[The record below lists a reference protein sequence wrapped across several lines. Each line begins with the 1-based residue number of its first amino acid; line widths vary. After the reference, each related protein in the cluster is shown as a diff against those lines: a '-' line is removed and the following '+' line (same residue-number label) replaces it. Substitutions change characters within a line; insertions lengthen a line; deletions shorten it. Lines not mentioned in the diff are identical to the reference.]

1 MAESDNDAPPSAR
14 RAWPRLAGLA
24 LVGALTLALVAVLAY
39 GLANRTPPTGQSG
52 ATRVGKPAPPFAM
65 ELYDGGGRVRFSPD
79 SGMPVVLN
87 FWASWCPPCREESP
101 LLERTWRQYEGRGVL
116 FVGVDTQDTEV
127 DARAYIEEF
136 GLSFPNGLDADGE
149 ITVAY
154 GVVGLPVTFFIGSD
168 GVVKRRW
175 VGALTESQL
184 LPWVEELAAA
194 AP

>member
-1 MAESDNDAPPSAR
+1 MIEGGNEAAPPSGR
-14 RAWPRLAGLA
+14 VWPRLAGLA
-24 LVGALTLALVAVLAY
+24 LAAVLVVALVAVLAY
-39 GLANRTPPTGQSG
+39 GMANRTAPTGQSG
-52 ATRVGKPAPPFAM
+52 ATRVGKPAPTFAM
-65 ELYDGGGRVRFSPD
+65 DLYGGGELSYGPD
-79 SGMPVVLN
+79 LGEPVVLN

-101 LLERTWRQYEGRGVL
+101 LLERTWKQYRDRGVL
-116 FVGVDTQDTEV
+116 FVGVDTQDTEQ
-127 DARAYIEEF
+127 DALAYIDEF
-136 GLSFPNGLDADGE
+136 GLTFPNGLDVDGE

-184 LPWVEELAAA
+184 LPWVEDLASE

>member
-1 MAESDNDAPPSAR
+1 MFEGSNEAAPPSGR
-14 RAWPRLAGLA
+14 VWPRLAGLA
-24 LVGALTLALVAVLAY
+24 LAAVLVVALVAVLAY
-39 GLANRTPPTGQSG
+39 GMANRAAPTGQSG
-52 ATRVGKPAPPFAM
+52 ATRVGKPAPTFAM
-65 ELYDGGGRVRFSPD
+65 DLYGGGELSYGPD
-79 SGMPVVLN
+79 LGEPVVLN

-101 LLERTWRQYEGRGVL
+101 LLERTWKQYRDRGVL
-116 FVGVDTQDTEV
+116 FVGVDTQDTEQ
-127 DARAYIEEF
+127 DALAYIDEF
-136 GLSFPNGLDADGE
+136 GLTFPNGLDVDGE

-184 LPWVEELAAA
+184 LPWVEDLASE

>member
-1 MAESDNDAPPSAR
+1 MIEGSNEAAPPSGR
-14 RAWPRLAGLA
+14 VWPRLAGLA
-24 LVGALTLALVAVLAY
+24 LAAVLVVALVAVLAY
-39 GLANRTPPTGQSG
+39 GMANRTAPTGQSG
-52 ATRVGKPAPPFAM
+52 ATRVGKPAPTFAM
-65 ELYDGGGRVRFSPD
+65 DLYGGGELSYGPD
-79 SGMPVVLN
+79 LGEPVVLN

-101 LLERTWRQYEGRGVL
+101 LLERTWKQYRDRGVL
-116 FVGVDTQDTEV
+116 FVGVDTQDTEQ
-127 DARAYIEEF
+127 DALAYIDEF
-136 GLSFPNGLDADGE
+136 GLTFPNGLDVDGE

-184 LPWVEELAAA
+184 LPWVEDLASE

>member
-1 MAESDNDAPPSAR
+1 M
-14 RAWPRLAGLA
+14 
-24 LVGALTLALVAVLAY
+24 
-39 GLANRTPPTGQSG
+39 
-52 ATRVGKPAPPFAM
+52 
-65 ELYDGGGRVRFSPD
+65 RFSPD
-79 SGMPVVLN
+79 SGTPVVLN

-168 GVVKRRW
+168 GVVKSRW

-184 LPWVEELAAA
+184 LPWVEELAAGRAVARRRGPTA
-194 AP
+194 AVRHLGRCGIIVPTRLTQNEITEMEWERVPSSRGRA

>member
-1 MAESDNDAPPSAR
+1 MVESGNEAPPSTG

-24 LVGALTLALVAVLAY
+24 LAGALILGFVAVLAY
-39 GLANRTPPTGQSG
+39 GMANRTAPTGQSG
-52 ATRVGKPAPPFAM
+52 ATRVGKPAPAFAL
-65 ELYDGGGRVRFSPD
+65 ELYGGGELSVGPD
-79 SGMPVVLN
+79 LGKPVVLN

-101 LLERTWRQYEGRGVL
+101 LLERAWRQYEDRGVL
-116 FVGVDTQDTEV
+116 FVGVDTQDTEE
-127 DARAYIEEF
+127 DALAYIDEF
-136 GLSFPNGLDADGE
+136 GLTFPNGLDADGE

-154 GVVGLPVTFFIGSD
+154 GVVGLPVTFFIGGD

-184 LPWVEELAAA
+184 LPWVEELASG

>member
-1 MAESDNDAPPSAR
+1 MAESGNDALPSTR

-24 LVGALTLALVAVLAY
+24 LAGALTLALVAVLAY

-52 ATRVGKPAPPFAM
+52 ATRVGKPAPTFALD
-65 ELYDGGGRVRFSPD
+65 LYGGGELRFRPD
-79 SGMPVVLN
+79 FGTPVVLN

-116 FVGVDTQDTEV
+116 FVGVDTQDVEE
-127 DARAYIEEF
+127 DALAYIEEF

-184 LPWVEELAAA
+184 LPWVEELASAA
-194 AP
+194 Q

>member
-1 MAESDNDAPPSAR
+1 MAESGNDAPPSTR

-24 LVGALTLALVAVLAY
+24 LAGALTLALVAVLAY

-52 ATRVGKPAPPFAM
+52 ATRVGKPAPTFALD
-65 ELYDGGGRVRFSPD
+65 LYGGGELRFRPD
-79 SGMPVVLN
+79 FGTPVVLN

-116 FVGVDTQDTEV
+116 FVGVDTQDVEE
-127 DARAYIEEF
+127 DALAYIEEF

-184 LPWVEELAAA
+184 LPWVEELASAA
-194 AP
+194 Q

>member
-1 MAESDNDAPPSAR
+1 M
-14 RAWPRLAGLA
+14 
-24 LVGALTLALVAVLAY
+24 VALVAVLAY
-39 GLANRTPPTGQSG
+39 GMANRTAPTGQSG
-52 ATRVGKPAPPFAM
+52 ATRVGKPAPTFAM
-65 ELYDGGGRVRFSPD
+65 DLYGGGELSYGPD
-79 SGMPVVLN
+79 LGEPVVLN

-101 LLERTWRQYEGRGVL
+101 LLERTWKQYRDRGVL
-116 FVGVDTQDTEV
+116 FVGVDTQDTEQ
-127 DARAYIEEF
+127 DALAYIDEF
-136 GLSFPNGLDADGE
+136 GLTFPNGLDVDGE

-184 LPWVEELAAA
+184 LPWVEDLASE